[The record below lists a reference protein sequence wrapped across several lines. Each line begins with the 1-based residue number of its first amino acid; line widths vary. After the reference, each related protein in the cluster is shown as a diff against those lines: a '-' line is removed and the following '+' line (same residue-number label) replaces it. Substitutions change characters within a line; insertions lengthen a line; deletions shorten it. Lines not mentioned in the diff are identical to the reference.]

1 MSIPYI
7 KTPGTYIDVNTNT
20 QRSGLPLNTQ
30 KVLFITTDTT
40 SPDMPET
47 IYDKAAADK
56 AFGNNSI
63 AGRMITAAIKTNR
76 FVDAQALSL
85 KQTTSPQ
92 SLVTEGGNNLNTEN
106 GNTLSTEG

>member
-7 KTPGTYIDVNTNT
+7 KTPGTYIDVNINT

-47 IYDKAAADK
+47 VYDKAAADA

-76 FVDAQALSL
+76 FVDAQAFAIQASTATGQAL
-85 KQTTSPQ
+85 T
-92 SLVTEGGNNLNTEN
+92 TEN
-106 GNTLSTEG
+106 SNPVSTESGSGVSP

>member
-47 IYDKAAADK
+47 IYDKAAADA

-63 AGRMITAAIKTNR
+63 ASRMITAAVKTNR
-76 FVDAQALSL
+76 FVDVQAFSL
-85 KQTTSPQ
+85 NQTMSPQ
-92 SLVTEGGNNLNTEN
+92 SLTTEGGDNLNTEN
-106 GNTLSTEG
+106 DNNLTTEG

>member
-7 KTPGTYIDVNTNT
+7 KTPGTYIDVNINT

-30 KVLFITTDTT
+30 KLLFITTDET

-47 IYDKAAADK
+47 VYDKAAADA

-76 FVDAQALSL
+76 FVDAQAFAIQAS
-85 KQTTSPQ
+85 TTTGQ
-92 SLVTEGGNNLNTEN
+92 ALTTEN
-106 GNTLSTEG
+106 SDPVSTESGTGVSP